1 MSKVFIQK
9 LDETYI
15 QAWSDDSGVEREIH
29 ENFTFEVTG
38 YQHMPAYKKGTWDG
52 KIRLYNIMTK
62 RIYVGLT
69 EELSSFV
76 RRLGYEIEFLENEE
90 DSFYQIDPEHV
101 KSYLSQISLS
111 TSDGEPMDLRGYQID
126 AVVHALTSKR
136 TILLSATA
144 CHAAGDKIIMAD
156 GSIKAIEE
164 IAVGEFVVGADGNPK
179 EVLALHSGEDELFEV
194 SPRNNRK
201 SITVTGEHLLCLQFT
216 NEQSGKPRKRY
227 GTTEYVSVYDYL
239 NKGTTYKHISKL
251 FYNNRAI
258 AFAPKQHDCRI
269 SPYFLG
275 LYLGDG
281 HCGACA
287 ITTMDQE
294 CADAVFEEAS
304 KFGCSVRVKDKK
316 NCRAKTYHIVGSV
329 GSLDEEWQGSAGYI
343 RNKIFNELD
352 KLGLHFGRNQQ
363 EGESSYVACNSKYI
377 PEVLF
382 VESESYRLELL
393 AGLID
398 SDGALNQLNTYFDFT
413 VKSAELAQGV
423 YRLATGLGFV
433 CSDSIRRVAGTN
445 YYRVIIMGDISRIPT
460 RIPRKIVENHAMNRT
475 PYRSGF
481 TVTPVGIGKYYGLTV
496 EDSLYLHESG
506 MVTHNSGKSLQ
517 IYCIIRYLT
526 EFFSDFNVMLIVPSK
541 GLVEQMYSDF
551 AQYSMRDTW
560 QVSDHVQKVSGD
572 YDKKLVK
579 PIVITTWQSQ
589 QKESAAHFNKFR
601 AIIVDEAHEAAATSL
616 TRIMELANQVVFK
629 IGATGT
635 LRDCKMNLLA
645 LTGLF
650 GVPYT
655 VVTTRDMIDMGAASE
670 LKIKCLVLD
679 HPEEVKKTFKKMRAA
694 KTFDYQTE
702 IDYIIT
708 NDTRNNF
715 IANLAA
721 DLKGNTLILFNL
733 VEKQG
738 KTIKSILESKTE
750 KNIYYIDGNVSAA
763 KREEYRQQIVSSETD
778 CILLASYGTTSRGYS
793 VSNIDNIIFASPTK
807 SKVRNLQSIGRGLR
821 LSEGKSFCTLYDIA
835 DDFTIK
841 SAKTGKTSKINFT
854 LKHFLDRLTLYT
866 QEQFNYKTIR
876 IPMK

>member
-111 TSDGEPMDLRGYQID
+111 TSDGESMDLRGYQID

-136 TILLSATA
+136 TILLSAT
-144 CHAAGDKIIMAD
+144 
-156 GSIKAIEE
+156 S
-164 IAVGEFVVGADGNPK
+164 
-179 EVLALHSGEDELFEV
+179 
-194 SPRNNRK
+194 
-201 SITVTGEHLLCLQFT
+201 
-216 NEQSGKPRKRY
+216 
-227 GTTEYVSVYDYL
+227 
-239 NKGTTYKHISKL
+239 
-251 FYNNRAI
+251 
-258 AFAPKQHDCRI
+258 
-269 SPYFLG
+269 
-275 LYLGDG
+275 
-281 HCGACA
+281 
-287 ITTMDQE
+287 
-294 CADAVFEEAS
+294 
-304 KFGCSVRVKDKK
+304 
-316 NCRAKTYHIVGSV
+316 
-329 GSLDEEWQGSAGYI
+329 
-343 RNKIFNELD
+343 
-352 KLGLHFGRNQQ
+352 
-363 EGESSYVACNSKYI
+363 
-377 PEVLF
+377 
-382 VESESYRLELL
+382 
-393 AGLID
+393 
-398 SDGALNQLNTYFDFT
+398 
-413 VKSAELAQGV
+413 
-423 YRLATGLGFV
+423 
-433 CSDSIRRVAGTN
+433 
-445 YYRVIIMGDISRIPT
+445 
-460 RIPRKIVENHAMNRT
+460 
-475 PYRSGF
+475 
-481 TVTPVGIGKYYGLTV
+481 
-496 EDSLYLHESG
+496 
-506 MVTHNSGKSLQ
+506 SGKSLQ

>member
-1 MSKVFIQK
+1 MDKVYIQK
-9 LDETYI
+9 QDETYI
-15 QAWSDDSGVEREIH
+15 QVWSDNSGVEQEIH
-29 ENFTFEVTG
+29 EQFTFEVKG
-38 YQHMPAYKKGTWDG
+38 YQHMPAYKSGRWDG

-62 RIYVGLT
+62 RLYVGLQ

-76 RRLGYEIEFLENEE
+76 RSLGYEVVVYEVEE
-90 DSFYQIDPEHV
+90 DKQYLISRDQVE
-101 KSYLSQISLS
+101 SYLSQISLS
-111 TSDGEPMDLRGYQID
+111 RSDGQLLQLRNYQID

-194 SPRNNRK
+194 SPKNNRK

-363 EGESSYVACNSKYI
+363 EGESSYVTCNSKYI
-377 PEVLF
+377 PEALF

-398 SDGALNQLNTYFDFT
+398 SDGALNQLNTYFDFA

-517 IYCIIRYLT
+517 IYCIIRYLQAN
-526 EFFSDFNVMLIVPSK
+526 FDDFSVMLIVPSK

-551 AQYSMRDTW
+551 ADYSAQDTW
-560 QVSDHVQKVSGD
+560 NVEDNVQKISGD
-572 YDKKLVK
+572 YSKEITKS
-579 PIVITTWQSQ
+579 IVITTWQSQ
-589 QKESAAHFNKFR
+589 QKQPAAHFNKFK
-601 AIIVDEAHEAAATSL
+601 ALVVDEAHEAAAASL
-616 TRIMELANQVVFK
+616 TRIMELANKVPFK

-635 LRDCKMNLLA
+635 LKDCKMNHLA

-655 VVTTRDMIDMGAASE
+655 VVTTRDMIDMGAAAE
-670 LKIKCLVLD
+670 LKIKCLILD
-679 HPEEVKKTFKKMRAA
+679 HPDEVKKLFKQMMKL

-702 IDYIIT
+702 IDYIVT
-708 NDTRNNF
+708 NESRNNF

-738 KTIKSILESKTE
+738 KVIRELLKTKTD
-750 KNIYYIDGNVSAA
+750 KNVYYIDGAVSAA
-763 KREEYRQQIVSSETD
+763 KREEFRNTIVERETD

-821 LSEGKSFCTLYDIA
+821 LSEGKLFCTLYDVA
-835 DDFTIK
+835 DDFTTK
-841 SAKTGKTSKINFT
+841 SASGKSSKPNFT
-854 LKHFLDRLTLYT
+854 LKHFLDRITLYT

-876 IPMK
+876 VPIK